1 MKNTKILSGYILL
14 MLGMVLCLVSG
25 VFAQS
30 PTSNTSSAT
39 QQKIADRVTQRKNA
53 LKLQLATA
61 QSQNIAKN
69 CVAAQA
75 ILKHTAA
82 KDKKMLD
89 QRQELYANL
98 STRVTT
104 TLRKLQLQNV
114 DITDLKNTQI
124 QFDAAVNQYIA
135 DVANYEDSI
144 SDTAVLDCT
153 NDPTGFEATLI
164 NARQLKAKLADD
176 AGNIKNAR
184 SLLSQSLQK
193 AAGTLTTNAPENR
206 R

>member
-1 MKNTKILSGYILL
+1 
-14 MLGMVLCLVSG
+14 
-25 VFAQS
+25 
-30 PTSNTSSAT
+30 
-39 QQKIADRVTQRKNA
+39 
-53 LKLQLATA
+53 
-61 QSQNIAKN
+61 
-69 CVAAQA
+69 
-75 ILKHTAA
+75 
-82 KDKKMLD
+82 MLD

-193 AAGTLTTNAPENR
+193 AAGTLTTKAPENR